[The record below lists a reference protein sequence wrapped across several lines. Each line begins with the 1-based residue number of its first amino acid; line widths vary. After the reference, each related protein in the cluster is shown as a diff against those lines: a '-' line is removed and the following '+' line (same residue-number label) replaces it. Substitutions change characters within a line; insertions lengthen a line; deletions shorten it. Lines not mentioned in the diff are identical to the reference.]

1 MKIEILYHPGDA
13 NYTWKLYGRD
23 QMELTSTMG
32 WQFRWVKHLKKLS
45 NTKSGMVWII
55 VVKNY
60 EYKNQSRNDC
70 G

>member
-1 MKIEILYHPGDA
+1 MKVEILYHPGDA
-13 NYTWKLYGRD
+13 NYSWKLYTGPDGIDFYNGLASSLGNALR
-23 QMELTSTMG
+23 
-32 WQFRWVKHLKKLS
+32 RLS